1 MAAGAPARRGAG
13 GGRCRRGVPV
23 AEGAACAVAVALA
36 VAAAIVGAV
45 SPALAS
51 IRLSRLLPLD
61 AEGYIFGSSNY
72 TGGGF
77 VREAASHLGPS
88 DTVLVHG
95 SNILAFAM
103 FSFSGA
109 RLAAYEDPTLRR
121 NDLRIRFPDLAV
133 GWQQKMADGGFRPD
147 FTVVRADEAG
157 PGSVVARGV
166 YQQVEYAL
174 VREP

>member
-1 MAAGAPARRGAG
+1 
-13 GGRCRRGVPV
+13 
-23 AEGAACAVAVALA
+23 VAVT
-36 VAAAIVGAV
+36 VVGAV

-51 IRLSRLLPLD
+51 IRLSRLLLLD
-61 AEGYIFGSSNY
+61 AKGYIFGSSNY
-72 TGGGF
+72 TPDGF
-77 VREAASHLGPS
+77 VRQAASHLGPS

-121 NDLRIRFPDLAV
+121 NDLRIRFPDLAA
-133 GWQQKMADGGFRPD
+133 GWQQQMAAGGFRPD

-157 PGSVVARGV
+157 AAPVVARGV
-166 YQQVEYAL
+166 YQRVEYAL
-174 VREP
+174 VRDP